1 MKYFY
6 ILLITIISISC
17 SKDKVGNSSFF
28 NSEKENEENI
38 TILIDVSLT
47 MVSKDFKP
55 DRISAVKEAVRK
67 MIENKKPNQAFS
79 VVVFSANSYVV
90 CPLTKDR
97 NKLLNSLGIIK
108 EFILKLKAGTDFS
121 DALLTGIYTLK
132 DQKNGSIIIFSDGN
146 YTKKSYPLD
155 LTINY
160 SLKHNIVIN
169 AVVVA
174 PDKIQIVPTYMDL
187 KGNFIFEE
195 MKAQAVDSTLQK
207 ISEKTNGF
215 YKRYMN
221 ENQLSTFN
229 FQKSYSAIKLSNN
242 VKIEKTHELE
252 SIFQQVERVND
263 SIKMTLNKK
272 EGVSKF

>member
-28 NSEKENEENI
+28 NSEKEIEENI

-229 FQKSYSAIKLSNN
+229 FQKSYSAIKLNNN